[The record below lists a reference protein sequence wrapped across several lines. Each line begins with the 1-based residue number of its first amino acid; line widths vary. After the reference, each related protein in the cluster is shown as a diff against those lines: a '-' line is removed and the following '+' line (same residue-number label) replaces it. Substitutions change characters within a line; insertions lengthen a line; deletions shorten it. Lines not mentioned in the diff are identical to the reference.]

1 MKLTKLSSQA
11 EVLAALNT
19 IRVADEVKGRLLLKS
34 QHVNLYI
41 EGITAAAAIV
51 LKQIALSEGAD
62 VAIPM
67 NVIEGYKGEVTVLLM
82 ANWREIER
90 MLPRMRE
97 QPFKSLHRLAD
108 ELQAELTQLREAGS
122 FDTST

>member
-1 MKLTKLSSQA
+1 MKLTKLGSQA

-62 VAIPM
+62 AAIPM
-67 NVIEGYKGEVTVLLM
+67 NVIEGYKGKVTVLLM

-108 ELQAELTQLREAGS
+108 ELEAELTKLRPG
-122 FDTST
+122 

>member
-97 QPFKSLHRLAD
+97 QPFKGLHRLAD
-108 ELQAELTQLREAGS
+108 ELQSELTQLREAGS
-122 FDTST
+122 F

>member
-11 EVLAALNT
+11 EVVAALNT
-19 IRVADEVKGRLLLKS
+19 IRVADEVKGRFLLKS
-34 QHVNLYI
+34 QYVNLYI

-67 NVIEGYKGEVTVLLM
+67 NVIEGCKEQVTVLLM

-97 QPFKSLHRLAD
+97 QPFKSLHRLA
-108 ELQAELTQLREAGS
+108 EQLQAELTRLRGAGS
-122 FDTST
+122 S

>member
-1 MKLTKLSSQA
+1 MKLTKLNSQA

>member
-108 ELQAELTQLREAGS
+108 ELEAELTRLRGAGS
-122 FDTST
+122 F

>member
-108 ELQAELTQLREAGS
+108 ELEAHFPPTKWNGGR
-122 FDTST
+122 